1 MGCAGREEW
10 SVKLVTREA
19 DALVQAEI
27 IPPQEKTALEMQ
39 MRLGLAERVRRHLA
53 RRGDRRNA
61 EIAEEAWVTA
71 SSWAKLSG
79 YRREG
84 PFSQRENSGEAG
96 LGRKMMSS
104 VVDKGVCALCGP
116 SKKKESPGQV
126 TWLFCASSSSAVK

>member
-84 PFSQRENSGEAG
+84 PFSQRENSGEAVWG
-96 LGRKMMSS
+96 ER
-104 VVDKGVCALCGP
+104 
-116 SKKKESPGQV
+116 
-126 TWLFCASSSSAVK
+126 